1 MERDGWGDS
10 CVYTEEDMAG
20 GWMKIQRSICNISV
34 SDNNERAEFIIRG

>member
-20 GWMKIQRSICNISV
+20 GMDENTK
-34 SDNNERAEFIIRG
+34 EYT